1 MDQHLEDHSVSAY
14 LRSHPK
20 FLQEWL
26 ERNAGPELLEKVQK
40 QWDKNQE
47 IRKSSGEKNGNNSQ
61 EAAAASS
68 LELPN
73 LR

>member
-47 IRKSSGEKNGNNSQ
+47 IRKSGEKNGNSSQ
-61 EAAAASS
+61 ASS